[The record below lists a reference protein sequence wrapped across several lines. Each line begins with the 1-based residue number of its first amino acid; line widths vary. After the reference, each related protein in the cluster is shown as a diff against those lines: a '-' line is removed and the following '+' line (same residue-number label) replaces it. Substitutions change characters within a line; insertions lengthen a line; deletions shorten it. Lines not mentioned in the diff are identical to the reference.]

1 LPDYSASTE
10 APGAPA
16 RELSPKARRSP
27 GSLLDHLG
35 LEHVALAGVLALS
48 VVLNTHRLAQ
58 NGYANTFY
66 SAGVK
71 SMLHSWH
78 NFLFVSFDQAGLVS
92 IDKPPVGVWLQATS
106 AVLFGFSP
114 MSLLL
119 PEAIVSTIAVAV
131 LYRLLARRLGA
142 VAGLAGALALAVFPS
157 FVAVSRD
164 NGVDPLL
171 ILLMVLA
178 CAAALN
184 AIEDGRWRWLVAC
197 ALLVALAFNTKTLAA
212 YLIVP
217 GIALAYLLCA
227 PGSLRRRAGMLL
239 VAGLILGMGSFSW
252 IAVVEATSASKRPFV
267 GSSTDN
273 TELGLT
279 FSYNGFGRVEGEK
292 GGPGEVPVGEGAR
305 LPRTHSGTR
314 VGAGKKIV
322 SAPALTLAN
331 GRLRNPISFGG
342 PTGPLR
348 LFGSRL
354 ADQGAWMLPFALVGL
369 LAFGLLIL
377 AGRGA
382 DGVERIRRDPKL
394 PVLIVLGGWQ
404 LAEVVVLSFSKGIV
418 HPYYISALG
427 PGVAAMVGAGAFAFV
442 RFAQSRDWRVVL
454 LVVAVVTTV
463 VAQREILD
471 YQHYMRWWVP
481 VLAGSAVVVLAG
493 MAVRR
498 LAAPAMGLLVCL
510 LLVAPAVYA
519 HTTWLARVQGTFP
532 AAGPHQAIGSG
543 KFGINE
549 KAALVDRNLIAY
561 VRAHRQGTRWSILTD
576 AAPTAAPMILM
587 GLNAAGAM
595 AGYSGVDPALDG
607 AGLAQLVKQGWA
619 RYVVLGGAYA
629 SRGGN
634 LATKATLNACAEVPA
649 EAWHGP
655 KPSPYALVLF
665 DCAGRERAL
674 AEAR

>member
-1 LPDYSASTE
+1 VQ
-10 APGAPA
+10 
-16 RELSPKARRSP
+16 
-27 GSLLDHLG
+27 HL
-35 LEHVALAGVLALS
+35 ALVGVLALS
-48 VVLNTHRLAQ
+48 TLLNTHRLAQ

-78 NFLFVSFDQAGLVS
+78 NFLFVSFDQAGLVA
-92 IDKPPVGVWLQATS
+92 IDKPPLGVWLQGAS
-106 AVLFGFSP
+106 AELFGFSP
-114 MSLLL
+114 LSLLL
-119 PEAIVSTIAVAV
+119 PEAILSTIAVGA
-131 LYRLLARRLGA
+131 LYRLVARRLGA
-142 VAGLAGALALAVFPS
+142 SAGLASALALAVFPS

-217 GIALAYLLCA
+217 GIALAYLVCA
-227 PGSLRRRAGMLL
+227 PGSLPRRGGMLF
-239 VAGLILGMGSFSW
+239 VAGLIVAMGSFSW
-252 IAVVEATSASKRPFV
+252 IAVVEATPPSKRPFV

-279 FSYNGFGRVEGEK
+279 FAYNGLGRVEGEK

-305 LPRTHSGTR
+305 LPRHR
-314 VGAGKKIV
+314 RVAAVGAAAGRDV
-322 SAPALTLAN
+322 SATSSRTAVPAVGAN

-369 LAFGLLIL
+369 LAFGLLTL
-377 AGRGA
+377 AGAPGA
-382 DGVERIRRDPKL
+382 PEAPRDGLTSEHRIEPARRDPKL
-394 PVLIVLGGWQ
+394 AVLIVLGCW
-404 LAEVVVLSFSKGIV
+404 LLVEVAVLSFSNGIV

-427 PGVAAMVGAGAFAFV
+427 PGVAAMVGAGAFALT
-442 RFAQSRDWRVVL
+442 RFAQQRSMRAAL
-454 LVVAVVTTV
+454 LVVAVVATV
-463 VAQREILD
+463 AVQREILHQ
-471 YQHYMRWWVP
+471 QHYMRWLVP
-481 VLAGSAVVVLAG
+481 VLVGGGALALAA

-510 LLVAPAVYA
+510 LLVAPAAYA
-519 HTTWLARVQGTFP
+519 RTTWLARVQGTFP
-532 AAGPHQAIGSG
+532 AAGPHQAPGSG
-543 KFGINE
+543 KLGIND
-549 KAALVDRNLIAY
+549 KAAAIDRNLMAY
-561 VRAHRQGTRWSILTD
+561 VLAHGPGTRWAVLTD

-587 GLNAAGAM
+587 GLKAGAM

-607 AGLAQLVKQGWA
+607 PGLARLVERGWA

-634 LATKATLNACAEVPA
+634 LATKATLSACRQVPA
-649 EAWHGP
+649 GAWHGP

-674 AEAR
+674 SSLARY